1 MNHLN
6 ELENCFNRRLLRP
19 VEPSKEKSELSIK
32 QAREW
37 LNEAEK
43 NLENDAYRSAQ
54 ISTYLALFHSAR
66 AILFRDGVRE
76 KSHYCIGIYLE
87 KYVNSGDLEE
97 EYIMLF
103 DRMRSARNTDQYS
116 FQTAPSLEEVESGIK
131 SANMFINRMN
141 QLLDETT
148 PTQ

>member
-1 MNHLN
+1 LN
-6 ELENCFNRRLLRP
+6 DLENCFNRRLLRP
-19 VEPSKEKSELSIK
+19 VEPSNEKSRLSLK

-37 LNEAEK
+37 LDESEK

-66 AILFRDGVRE
+66 AILFRDGIRE

-97 EYIMLF
+97 EYVLLF

-116 FQTAPSLEEVESGIK
+116 FQIAPSSEEVKSGIK
-131 SANMFINRMN
+131 SAGKFISRMD

-148 PTQ
+148 SI

>member
-6 ELENCFNRRLLRP
+6 ELENCFNRRLLRN
-19 VEPSKEKSELSIK
+19 VEPSNEKSKLSIK
-32 QAREW
+32 QAKEW
-37 LNEAEK
+37 LNESEK
-43 NLENDAYRSAQ
+43 NLENDAYKSAH

-66 AILFRDGVRE
+66 AILFRDGIRE

-97 EYIMLF
+97 EYVMLF

-116 FQTAPSLEEVESGIK
+116 FEVAPSKEEVESGIK
-131 SANMFINRMN
+131 SANRFINRMD
-141 QLLDETT
+141 QLLDET
-148 PTQ
+148 